1 MPSVAERELSI
12 LNSIAQ
18 ALNRSVALEES
29 LRAVLAAAAEL
40 LGLETGWVLLFDEE
54 SGEPYLAAA
63 QNLPPGLAAE
73 PRRMAGWCHCLWT
86 YHSGD
91 LATATNVGVV
101 TCSRLRG
108 LVDDGRAEVT
118 AGLRVHASVP
128 LSAGGRRLGML
139 NVAAPG
145 WRELSADEL
154 RLLATAGDMLS
165 VAVERARLFARSA
178 QLGAAEERNRLAR
191 ELHDSIAQ
199 GMAAAALH
207 LETAEALL
215 DAGAP
220 PERVRAAV
228 AQALAL
234 TRAGLEEARR
244 SVLDM
249 RAAPLEGQTLAQALA
264 RLAAEAPAEA
274 GAPPGVTVSLDAVGA
289 ERPLPLRV
297 EVGLYRIAQ
306 EALANALR
314 HAGARAIRLRLVTTP
329 ERVTLAVEDDGRG
342 FDPAAVAGP
351 RFGLLG
357 MRERAKLLGGTLEV
371 TRADGGGTRVVAT
384 VPLGEDA

>member
-73 PRRMAGWCHCLWT
+73 PRRMSGWCHCLWT
-86 YHSGD
+86 YHSGN

-108 LVDDGRAEVT
+108 LVDDGRAEGT

-128 LSAGGRRLGML
+128 LSAGGRRLGIL

-178 QLGAAEERNRLAR
+178 QLGAAEERKRLAR

-220 PERVRAAV
+220 PERVRGAV
-228 AQALAL
+228 AQAL
-234 TRAGLEEARR
+234 
-244 SVLDM
+244 
-249 RAAPLEGQTLAQALA
+249 
-264 RLAAEAPAEA
+264 
-274 GAPPGVTVSLDAVGA
+274 
-289 ERPLPLRV
+289 
-297 EVGLYRIAQ
+297 
-306 EALANALR
+306 
-314 HAGARAIRLRLVTTP
+314 
-329 ERVTLAVEDDGRG
+329 
-342 FDPAAVAGP
+342 
-351 RFGLLG
+351 
-357 MRERAKLLGGTLEV
+357 
-371 TRADGGGTRVVAT
+371 
-384 VPLGEDA
+384 